1 MKNILLLFVLTI
13 AQISFGQEIEINEKN
28 LSKKWVFANVIN
40 NDSEEKK
47 AEMREMLEGT
57 VLTFREDKTYTF
69 EFVAEITGTWT
80 LDVAKK
86 DITTKDRRWT
96 NIWHIHSLTK
106 DKAILSRND
115 AEQKI
120 VFKAG

>member
-1 MKNILLLFVLTI
+1 MI
-13 AQISFGQEIEINEKN
+13 AQVGLSQEIEINEKN
-28 LSKKWVFANVIN
+28 ISKKWVFADVIN
-40 NDSEEKK
+40 DGTEEKK

-57 VLTFREDKTYTF
+57 TITFREDKTFTF
-69 EFVAEITGTWT
+69 EFVTDISGTWT
-80 LDVAKK
+80 LDKPKK
-86 DITTKDRRWT
+86 EITAKDRRGT

-115 AEQKI
+115 AKQKI